1 MSMYDVE
8 LTVRLLVNEIYF
20 QKIEKLMDWLI
31 WYAGRELIKT
41 SGQPGNMRYQMQ
53 VYIYCELLLPV

>member
-20 QKIEKLMDWLI
+20 RMIEKLMDWLI
-31 WYAGRELIKT
+31 WYAGREIE
-41 SGQPGNMRYQMQ
+41 
-53 VYIYCELLLPV
+53 VIAAIYL